1 MKSLILDVII
11 PIKDRTTLLDCV
23 AALIAAIEGAS
34 NIELGH
40 LIVCDGG
47 SSDDECQRQ
56 LQAVIQYPSVMRRDH
71 PHPGFNKG
79 WLLNQGIAA
88 ATAPILLIS
97 DVDILWNAATVAALV
112 HAVAQHPNQ
121 LYCIQSVHESRPQN
135 VAIARPRY
143 TYQLARSATTATVKI
158 DPAPPPGAQRPGYG
172 LVCAQRSLFSAIG
185 GYRHDFWG
193 WGWEDQDL
201 LMRAE
206 LLGYS
211 RCELGHVIHQS
222 HGDADRNSFA
232 ACTPQQSR
240 DRNIRICLAGLAAG
254 RLLGDLAPG
263 VEPGPQ
269 MPIHVIYPPELC
281 D

>member
-1 MKSLILDVII
+1 MNPIVLDVII
-11 PIKDRTTLLDCV
+11 PIKDRTTLSDCV
-23 AALIAAIEGAS
+23 AELIAAIDGAS
-34 NIELGH
+34 DIELGH

-47 SSDDECQRQ
+47 SSDDACQRQ
-56 LQAVIQYPSVMRRDH
+56 LRAVVQYPSVMRLDRA
-71 PHPGFNKG
+71 HPGFNKG

-97 DVDILWNAATVAALV
+97 DVDILWNATTVEALAHAA
-112 HAVAQHPNQ
+112 AQHPEQ
-121 LYCIQSVHESRPQN
+121 LYCIQSVQESSPKN

-143 TYQLARSATTATVKI
+143 TYCLDRANATVEVY
-158 DPAPPPGAQRPGYG
+158 PAPPPGLQRPGYG
-172 LVCAQRSLFSAIG
+172 LLGGSRSLFQAIG
-185 GYRHDFWG
+185 GYRHDFCG

-201 LMRAE
+201 LIRAQ
-206 LLGYS
+206 LLGYDVS
-211 RCELGHVIHQS
+211 AIGQVIHQS

-240 DRNIRICLAGLAAG
+240 DRNIRICLAGLAEG

-263 VEPGPQ
+263 VEPAPT

>member
-1 MKSLILDVII
+1 MKSIVLDVII

-23 AALIAAIEGAS
+23 AALIVAIDGAS
-34 NIELGH
+34 DVELGQ

-47 SSDDECQRQ
+47 SSNDECQRQ
-56 LQAVIQYPSVMRRDH
+56 LQAIVQYPGVIVLDR
-71 PHPGFNKG
+71 PHTGFNKG

-97 DVDILWNAATVAALV
+97 DVDILWNVTTVEALAHAA
-112 HAVAQHPNQ
+112 AQHPEQ
-121 LYCIQSVHESRPQN
+121 LYCIQSVQESSPKN

-143 TYQLARSATTATVKI
+143 AYWLDRANATVAVY
-158 DPAPPPGAQRPGYG
+158 PAPPPGLQRPGYG
-172 LVCAQRSLFSAIG
+172 LLCAQRSLFASIG
-185 GYRHDFWG
+185 GYRHDFCG

-201 LMRAE
+201 LMRAQ

-211 RCELGHVIHQS
+211 QCELGEVIHQS
-222 HGDADRNSFA
+222 HGDADRNAFA
-232 ACTPQQSR
+232 TCTPQQSR
-240 DRNIRICLAGLAAG
+240 DRNIHICLAGLAAG
-254 RLLGDLAPG
+254 RLLGDLTPG
-263 VEPGPQ
+263 VEPGPT